1 MNENNLEEKILESQ
15 WQDYTKVIDFEEEEE
30 IE

>member
-1 MNENNLEEKILESQ
+1 MNEYNLEEKILESQ
-15 WQDYTKVIDFEEEEE
+15 YQDYTKVIEEEEE

>member
-1 MNENNLEEKILESQ
+1 MNEYTLEEYILESQ
-15 WQDYTKVIDFEEEEE
+15 WRDYTKVIDFEEEEE